1 MRTKIFILLLV
12 IICSSSLTIAVTN
25 PGGHKDRP
33 FDVLG
38 KPAVQGI
45 FSGLSGG
52 VITLGHNEK
61 QTGMFGYQMEPY
73 EFNICTFGL
82 TSDSFKGQT
91 RYSGFNSGVN
101 YVYGPITA
109 QISGRSYKYSDN
121 MYLYEITWYVHP
133 KNGEINYSIY
143 LEKSDKSTYL
153 INPELKTANNVQG
166 DSGYFIDYLDTEYV
180 SAYLVT
186 EDNIE
191 ITRVPIVSV
200 VKVNY
205 GAAQ

>member
-1 MRTKIFILLLV
+1 M
-12 IICSSSLTIAVTN
+12 
-25 PGGHKDRP
+25 
-33 FDVLG
+33 
-38 KPAVQGI
+38 
-45 FSGLSGG
+45 
-52 VITLGHNEK
+52 
-61 QTGMFGYQMEPY
+61 
-73 EFNICTFGL
+73 
-82 TSDSFKGQT
+82 
-91 RYSGFNSGVN
+91 
-101 YVYGPITA
+101 YGPITE